1 MDYTKLSKAVSH
13 ALRHEPWL
21 YELELDDQG
30 WVAIEDLLLALQGQ
44 RSEWKHLN
52 QADIAQ
58 MIKTC
63 SKQRHEMEG
72 NRIRALYGHSL
83 PGKLQKKKAEPPEHL
98 FHGTA
103 PSIVSRIMET
113 GLLPMDRQYVH
124 LSVNIDIAKQV
135 GRRKD
140 KKPVILIIAAREAH
154 AKGISFYM
162 GNDAVWLADEV
173 PKNFIKT
180 YRDG

>member
-58 MIKTC
+58 MIKTS

-103 PSIVSRIMET
+103 RSIVSRIMET

-135 GRRKD
+135 GHRKD
-140 KKPVILIIAAREAH
+140 KNPVILLIAAREAY

-162 GNDAVWLADEV
+162 GNDVVWLADEV

-180 YRDG
+180 CPDG